1 MWVFYILLFL
11 PMLIRLLKTQGRD
24 IGSQKANQTVM
35 GIFFL
40 MLTVLIMLRHE
51 SVGSDTRNY
60 ISYFKTYV
68 NTNWSEVS
76 NKTLE
81 VGYGYF
87 NKVVSLLS
95 TNPQFFLAVAA
106 CCASVMIYPTY
117 KRLCVDST
125 LTISLFATMS
135 TFVMMFSGI
144 RQMLAIAIG
153 FIAYNFTRK
162 KRLVLFVLSVALA
175 MTIHISAF
183 MIAFMY
189 PAYHIKISKK
199 SLLWVVPLLG
209 ITLIFNE
216 AIFSFL
222 ATYLEQY
229 TKYEADI
236 TSTGAY
242 AMLLLFVVFT
252 VFAFVLPDESA
263 MDKET
268 LGLRNFLV
276 LSLALQMFALLHTL
290 AMRMN
295 YYYIIF
301 IPLLI
306 PRIIMYRKKEMR
318 QLASLA
324 RIVMVIFFT
333 VYFFYNAYTADNNLR
348 VFPYH
353 FFWES
358 V

>member
-1 MWVFYILLFL
+1 MAEFYILLFV
-11 PMLIRLLKTQGRD
+11 PMAIQALSGYRTDKSANKKNKT
-24 IGSQKANQTVM
+24 ALM
-35 GIFFL
+35 FFFL
-40 MLTVLIMLRHE
+40 MLTILVALRHE
-51 SVGSDTRNY
+51 SVGADTRNY
-60 ISYFKTYV
+60 INHFYRFSALNFTEIA
-68 NTNWSEVS
+68 TDTAEF
-76 NKTLE
+76 
-81 VGYGYF
+81 GYAYF
-87 NKVVSLLS
+87 NKIVSLIS
-95 TNPQFFLAVAA
+95 KNHQVFLTIAA
-106 CCASVMIYPTY
+106 IVTGTTIYQIY
-117 KRLCVDST
+117 KHLNVDTT
-125 LTISLFATMS
+125 LTMLLFCTMS

-153 FIAYNFTRK
+153 FIAYKFVRE
-162 KRLVLFVLSVALA
+162 KRLILFVLSIALA
-175 MTIHISAF
+175 MTLHTSAF

-189 PAYHIKISKK
+189 PAYHIRINKK
-199 SLLWVVPLLG
+199 SLFWVVPLLG
-209 ITLIFNE
+209 ITLLLNE
-216 AIFSFL
+216 NIFSFL

-242 AMLLLFVVFT
+242 AMLLLFAAFT

-276 LSLALQMFALLHTL
+276 LSLALQMFAPLHTL